1 MNYDK
6 LFRRLAALAFSTVV
20 IVVMVTLSACNEDDE
35 HPNEHVNNWIEVN
48 MDFWY
53 YWNTT
58 MPSNPDKTLAP
69 DDFFESL
76 LNDDDRFSW
85 IQDNYQELL
94 NSLQGVNEEAGYELA
109 LFNESLD
116 NNNVIAQIV
125 YIKPASPAEVAGL
138 KRGDVITHINNQQLT
153 TENYQTVLA
162 ATGDDH
168 TITYRALDLA
178 NEVFLTAQT
187 KSLTTVVYSENPN
200 FLNKVFVHNDRKIGY
215 YVYNLFVSGVAGSEA
230 EQRKYNTEMD
240 NIFASFQSA
249 GITDLI
255 IDLRFNSG
263 GAESATVNLASLV
276 GKGVD
281 NTKVFTIRQYNSLV
295 ETEIKNDP
303 GLGAGFLDVEFVNKT
318 QNIGSQLI
326 NNRVYILTGTRTASA
341 SELLIN
347 GLRPYMDVFLIGSTT
362 VGKDVGSISLFDED
376 DTRNTWGMQPIVT
389 KSFNSLEQSDYSN
402 GFTPQI
408 ALDDN
413 NLIIYPLGDE
423 RELLLARALQ
433 EITGI
438 TDPGRTRAAKTWGK
452 EVGHSLDLKK
462 HSNVLVI
469 DEPNQQK
476 LIRLMNQ

>member
-1 MNYDK
+1 MNIK
-6 LFRRLAALAFSTVV
+6 RLAALAFSTVV
-20 IVVMVTLSACNEDDE
+20 MVAMVTLSACNEDDE
-35 HPNEHVNNWIEVN
+35 HPNQHVNNWIEVN

-58 MPSNPDKTLAP
+58 MPSNPNKTLAP

-153 TENYQTVLA
+153 TENYQTILA

-249 GITDLI
+249 SITDLI

-281 NTKVFTIRQYNSLV
+281 NTKVFTIREYNSLV

-303 GLGAGFLDVEFVNKT
+303 DLGAEFLDVEFVTKS
-318 QNIGSQLI
+318 QNIGNQLT

-347 GLRPYMDVFLIGSTT
+347 GLRPYTDVFLIGSTT

>member
-1 MNYDK
+1 MNYK
-6 LFRRLAALAFSTVV
+6 KLAALAFSALVV
-20 IVVMVTLSACNEDDE
+20 AVMVTLSACNEDDE
-35 HPNEHVNNWIEVN
+35 HPNQYVNNWIEVN

-58 MPSNPDKTLAP
+58 IPSNPDKTLAP

-76 LNDDDRFSW
+76 LNVDDRFSW

-125 YIKPASPAEVAGL
+125 YIKPASPAEAAGL

-153 TENYQTVLA
+153 TDNYRTLLGA
-162 ATGDDH
+162 IGDNH
-168 TITYRALDLA
+168 AVTYRELDLA
-178 NEVFLTAQT
+178 NETFLPVQT
-187 KSLTTVVYSENPN
+187 KSLTTSEYAENPN
-200 FLNKVFVHNDRKIGY
+200 FLNKIFIHNDRKIGY
-215 YVYNLFVSGVAGSEA
+215 YVYNLFVSGTTGSEA
-230 EQRKYNTEMD
+230 DQKKYNTEMD

-263 GAESATVNLASLV
+263 GAEAATVNLASLV
-276 GKGVD
+276 GKDVD
-281 NTKVFTIRQYNSLV
+281 DTKVFTIREYNSLV

-303 GLGAGFLDVEFVNKT
+303 ELTSEFLDVEFITKS
-318 QNIGSQLI
+318 QNIGNRLT

-362 VGKDVGSISLFDED
+362 VGKNVGSISIFNED

-402 GFTPQI
+402 GFAPQI
-408 ALDDN
+408 AMPDN

-423 RELLLARALQ
+423 RELLLSRALQ
-433 EITGI
+433 EITGVG
-438 TDPGRTRAAKTWGK
+438 DPGRTRAAKTWGV

-462 HSNVLVI
+462 HSNVLML
-469 DEPNQQK
+469 DEGDQQK
-476 LIRLMNQ
+476 LIRLLKQFN

>member
-1 MNYDK
+1 MKNYKK
-6 LFRRLAALAFSTVV
+6 LTTLTFSTLLMIVLV
-20 IVVMVTLSACNEDDE
+20 ILPACNDDDE
-35 HPNEHVNNWIEVN
+35 HPNEYVNNWIEVN

-53 YWNTT
+53 YWNTDL
-58 MPSNPDKTLAP
+58 PSNPDKTLAP
-69 DDFFESL
+69 NEFFESL
-76 LNDDDRFSW
+76 LSNDDRFSW
-85 IQDNYQELL
+85 IQENYQALL

-109 LFNESLD
+109 LYRESMD
-116 NNNVIAQIV
+116 NNVVIAQIV
-125 YIKPASPAEVAGL
+125 YIKPASPAEIAGL
-138 KRGDVITHINNQQLT
+138 KRGDVITQINNQQIT
-153 TENYQTVLA
+153 TDNYQTLLA
-162 ATGDDH
+162 TTGDNH
-168 TITYRALDLA
+168 TIQYRELDIENGVL
-178 NEVFLTAQT
+178 LTDLKT
-187 KSLTTVVYSENPN
+187 KSLTTVEYAENPN
-200 FLNKVFVHNDRKIGY
+200 FLNKVFIHNNRKIGY

-230 EQRKYNTEMD
+230 EQKKYNTEMD

-281 NTKVFTIRQYNSLV
+281 NTKVFTIREYNSLV

-303 GLGAGFLDVEFVNKT
+303 DLGAEFLDVEFVTKT
-318 QNIGSQLI
+318 QNVGNQLTD
-326 NNRVYILTGTRTASA
+326 NRVYILTGSRTASA

-362 VGKDVGSISLFDED
+362 VGKNVGSISLFNED

-389 KSFNSLEQSDYSN
+389 KSFNSLEESNYSD

-408 ALDDN
+408 PLPDN
-413 NLIIYPLGDE
+413 NLIIYPLGDD

-438 TDPGRTRAAKTWGK
+438 TDPGRIRAAKTWGG

-476 LIRLMNQ
+476 LIRLMNPY

>member
-1 MNYDK
+1 MN
-6 LFRRLAALAFSTVV
+6 FRRLTALAFSAVV
-20 IVVMVTLSACNEDDE
+20 IAAMVTLSSCSEDDE
-35 HPNEHVNNWIEVN
+35 HPNEYVNNWIEVN

-85 IQDNYQELL
+85 IQDNYRELI

-109 LFNESLD
+109 LFLESEGST
-116 NNNVIAQIV
+116 NVIAQIV
-125 YIKPASPAEVAGL
+125 YVKPSSPAEVAGL

-168 TITYRALDLA
+168 TITYRELDLA

-187 KSLTTVVYSENPN
+187 KSLTTTVYAENPN

-215 YVYNLFVSGVAGSEA
+215 YVYNLFVSGTTGSEE
-230 EQRKYNTEMD
+230 EQKKYNTEMD

-263 GAESATVNLASLV
+263 GAESATINLASLI

-281 NTKVFTIRQYNSLV
+281 NTKVFTIREYNSLV

-303 GLGAGFLDVEFVNKT
+303 DLGAEFLDVEFVTKS
-318 QNIGSQLI
+318 QNIGNQLT

-362 VGKDVGSISLFDED
+362 VGKNVGSISLFDED

-408 ALDDN
+408 ALTDN
-413 NLIIYPLGDE
+413 NLIVYPLGDV
-423 RELLLARALQ
+423 RELLLSRALQ
-433 EITGI
+433 EITGVS
-438 TDPGRTRAAKTWGK
+438 DPGRTRAAKTWSR
-452 EVGHSLDLKK
+452 EVGHSLDLKR
-462 HSNVLVI
+462 HTNVLI
-469 DEPNQQK
+469 MDEPDQQK
-476 LIRLMNQ
+476 LIRLLNR